1 MPVSLGH
8 ICLLV
13 SSQVS
18 KPIIENIQNALR
30 IEGTD
35 ISITLSARWIIE
47 SSFDWFSEFFF
58 LNFVYAYAF
67 CSSFIEREDWFYTI
81 SRTVS
86 EHAQSSAAFST
97 CPREVGLIP
106 PLC

>member
-1 MPVSLGH
+1 MLVSLGH

-18 KPIIENIQNALR
+18 KPIIENVQNALR

-47 SSFDWFSEFFF
+47 SSFD
-58 LNFVYAYAF
+58 
-67 CSSFIEREDWFYTI
+67 
-81 SRTVS
+81 
-86 EHAQSSAAFST
+86 
-97 CPREVGLIP
+97 
-106 PLC
+106 